1 MGRARKVIWKAEK
14 GKKSLPMR
22 KTYTTDLTDQEWD
35 LIEPLLP
42 GPKHLGRKIEY
53 NRREILNAIFYL
65 NRNGCAWRDLPGDLP
80 PYGTVSHYYHAWR
93 KSGLWEQINEV
104 LRTKLREAEGRNPQP
119 SAGVIDSQSV
129 KTTDIESRRGYD
141 AGKKVKGHKR
151 HILVDT
157 LGLLLMVVVHRA
169 SIQDRDGAKLV
180 LERAKGKFPRL
191 VLIWADGAYGGK
203 LIDWVKTVCCW
214 VLEIVKR
221 TDDVKGFKVLPHRWV
236 VERTFG
242 WINRYRRLAKDYE
255 RTPSSSEAMVQI
267 AMIRVMLARLA
278 RKKPSW
284 RNRASAHRIPS
295 QARAA

>member
-1 MGRARKVIWKAEK
+1 MKLIWNAEK

-42 GPKHLGRKIEY
+42 DPKHLGRKIEY
-53 NRREILNAIFYL
+53 TRREILNAIFYL

-104 LRTKLREAEGRNPQP
+104 LRTKLRVAEGRNPEP

-129 KTTDIESRRGYD
+129 KTTEIASERGYD
-141 AGKKVKGHKR
+141 AGKKVKGRKR

-157 LGLLLMVVVHRA
+157 LGLLLMVVVHA
-169 SIQDRDGAKLV
+169 ACIQDRDGAKLV

-191 VLIWADGAYGGK
+191 SLIWADGAYGGK
-203 LIDWVKTVCCW
+203 LIEWVKTVCCW

-221 TDDVKGFKVLPHRWV
+221 TEDVKGFKVLPRRWV

-242 WINRYRRLAKDYE
+242 WLNRYRRLAKDYE
-255 RTPSSSEAMVQI
+255 RTPSSSETMVHI

-278 RKKPSW
+278 HKKQSW
-284 RNRASAHRIPS
+284 RHVPSASQIS
-295 QARAA
+295 SKARAA

>member
-1 MGRARKVIWKAEK
+1 
-14 GKKSLPMR
+14 MR
-22 KTYTTDLTDQEWD
+22 KAYTTDLTDREWEM
-35 LIEPLLP
+35 IEPLLP

-53 NRREILNAIFYL
+53 SRREILNAIFYL

-80 PYGTVSHYYHAWR
+80 PYGTVSHYYHTWR
-93 KSGLWEQINEV
+93 KSGLWERINEV
-104 LRTKLREAEGRNPQP
+104 LRTKLREAEGRNPHP

-129 KTTDIESRRGYD
+129 KTTDIASERGYD

-157 LGLLLMVVVHRA
+157 LGLLLIVVVHVA

-191 VLIWADGAYGGK
+191 ALIWADGAYGGK
-203 LIDWVKTVCCW
+203 LIDWVKTVCWW

-221 TDDVKGFKVLPHRWV
+221 NDDVKGFKILPHRWV

-242 WINRYRRLAKDYE
+242 WLNRYRRLAKDYE
-255 RTPSSSEAMVQI
+255 RTSSSSETMIQV
-267 AMIRVMLARLA
+267 AMIRIMLARLA
-278 RKKPSW
+278 HKKPSW
-284 RNRASAHRIPS
+284 RHVPS
-295 QARAA
+295 LSQVLSEARAA

>member
-1 MGRARKVIWKAEK
+1 
-14 GKKSLPMR
+14 MR

-35 LIEPLLP
+35 LIEPQLP

-129 KTTDIESRRGYD
+129 KTTDIASERGYD

-191 VLIWADGAYGGK
+191 ALIWADGAYGGK

-214 VLEIVKR
+214 ALEIVKR

-242 WINRYRRLAKDYE
+242 WLNRYRRLAKDYE
-255 RTPSSSEAMVQI
+255 RTPSSSETMVQI

-284 RNRASAHRIPS
+284 RNQASAHQLPS